1 MKSKKSR
8 LRKITLSLTPQQ
20 AAINYV
26 AQLQRFESL
35 AECCASFL
43 SRWENVPPLEELSAQ
58 VKAAVESA
66 KPDAGNKETQ
76 AAVRE
81 VVFLTFLRHHVV
93 GLVAHEEDLL
103 VVLAL
108 LVEERVGRMIGS
120 LALGTLRK
128 SDDELILK
136 TRSEL
141 FVEAAVS
148 LATRFHILSAAVKF
162 IEDKYFA
169 GTTLLFNS
177 SKLLLGE
184 VDGQLDRAVGL
195 YNDIV
200 PRCSWGASP
209 IDLAQLSDDAREQA
223 EKRSADLITM
233 AQSDTMTYMGDHA
246 AAHGITRRLAER
258 AAARTGV

>member
-1 MKSKKSR
+1 MSQKSR
-8 LRKITLSLTPQQ
+8 LGKITLSLTPQQ

-35 AECCASFL
+35 AESCASFL
-43 SRWENVPPLEELSAQ
+43 SRWDDDSPLEELSAQ
-58 VKAAVESA
+58 VTVSVKSA
-66 KPDAGNKETQ
+66 KPHAGNKEID

-81 VVFLTFLRHHVV
+81 VVFLCFLRHHVV
-93 GLVAHEEDLL
+93 GLVAQEERVL

-120 LALGTLRK
+120 LALGNLGK

-141 FVEAAVS
+141 FVEAAMS
-148 LATRFHILSAAVKF
+148 LAMQFGVLSGTVKF

-169 GTTLLFNS
+169 GRTLLFHFS
-177 SKLLLGE
+177 TLLMGE
-184 VDGQLDRAVGL
+184 VEGQLQRAVGF
-195 YNDIV
+195 YNDIA
-200 PRCSWGASP
+200 PRCGVST
-209 IDLAQLSDDAREQA
+209 IDLADLCYGAREQT

-233 AQSDTMTYMGDHA
+233 AQADTMTYMGDHA
-246 AAHGITRRLAER
+246 TAHEITRRLAER
-258 AAARTGV
+258 AAARAGGRP